1 MPAAVLVSSP
11 GLPRGNR
18 SAVTDRNLRAPNGY
32 RFLLYLLVAVILA
45 GMPAA
50 SNNAAYAVLG
60 GFVLALL
67 GLFIVFLGLPGLTI
81 LQPNESLV
89 CLLFGSYVG
98 TEHRAG
104 LWWINPFY
112 TQKKVS
118 RRLHTLECGPLKV
131 NDAIG
136 NPIDIA
142 AVVVWRVDDA
152 AKAVLEVASYDVYV
166 KAQSET
172 ALRRMAS
179 THPYD
184 NIEIEEA
191 VWQDETMASGEAVIR
206 KPIPIMTL
214 RDGGDEVGESL
225 MRELGSRMRPIGIAV
240 DEARISHLAYS
251 SEIASTML
259 RRQAA
264 GAVVAAR
271 RLVVKGAVSIVEEAL
286 KELDKKGISE
296 GLDSERKAAMISNLL
311 VVLVSDHEVT
321 PIINTGTLYS

>member
-1 MPAAVLVSSP
+1 MPAAVLLSSP
-11 GLPRGNR
+11 VLPTGNR
-18 SAVTDRNLRAPNGY
+18 SAVTDKHLRAPNGY
-32 RFLLYLLVAVILA
+32 RFLLILLVALA
-45 GMPAA
+45 FAGIAA
-50 SNNAAYAVLG
+50 GSNNVAYTASGIFALV
-60 GFVLALL
+60 VLAL
-67 GLFIVFLGLPGLTI
+67 FIPFLALPGLTI

-112 TQKKVS
+112 TQKRVS

-152 AKAVLEVASYDVYV
+152 AKAVLEVVQYEAYV

-184 NIEIEEA
+184 NIEIEES
-191 VWQDETMASGEAVIR
+191 VWQDETLAGDTAIR
-206 KPIPIMTL
+206 KPIPVMTL

-286 KELDKKGISE
+286 KELDRKGISE

>member
-1 MPAAVLVSSP
+1 MPPAVLVSSP
-11 GLPRGNR
+11 ALPRGNR
-18 SAVTDRNLRAPNGY
+18 NAVTDRNLRAPNGY
-32 RFLLYLLVAVILA
+32 RFLLFLLVYLVLALVAV
-45 GMPAA
+45 A
-50 SNNAAYAVLG
+50 SNNVLYQAFG
-60 GFVLALL
+60 VLSLVGL
-67 GLFIVFLGLPGLTI
+67 GLFIPFLALPGLTI

-98 TEHRAG
+98 TEHRPG

-112 TQKKVS
+112 TKKKIS

-142 AVVVWRVDDA
+142 AVIVWRVDDA
-152 AKAVLEVASYDVYV
+152 AKAILEVAHYDEYV

-191 VWQDETMASGEAVIR
+191 VWQDETLAAEPAIR
-206 KPIPIMTL
+206 KAVPAVMTL

-225 MRELGSRMRPIGIAV
+225 MRELSSRMRPIGIAV

-286 KELDKKGISE
+286 RELDKKGISE

-311 VVLVSDHEVT
+311 VVLVSDREVT